1 MMENLESQ
9 RASSS
14 PYLSDLNTPKDYSL
28 ASLELCI
35 QIDKTIQSNVT
46 PISRSMKLK
55 FGVDR
60 LLSNTSEIERNDQ
73 TLRFSEDNND
83 VNMGIVPE
91 QNGDNH
97 HLGLNLLHQQLI
109 QSTSGISGHILK
121 PFPLRFGN
129 NHNSKFNKN
138 YLRNLNNLINALN
151 DLAMTFYAL
160 PI

>member
-1 MMENLESQ
+1 MENLESPQ
-9 RASSS
+9 RVSSS
-14 PYLSDLNTPKDYSL
+14 PFLSDLNTPKDYSL

-35 QIDKTIQSNVT
+35 QSDKINQNNIT

-60 LLSNTSEIERNDQ
+60 LLSNTSETERIERSVM
-73 TLRFSEDNND
+73 LSEDNNNI
-83 VNMGIVPE
+83 NMGIVPE
-91 QNGDNH
+91 QNSDNH

-129 NHNSKFNKN
+129 NHNSK
-138 YLRNLNNLINALN
+138 LLI
-151 DLAMTFYAL
+151 
-160 PI
+160 